1 MEQSGNMSQQLL
13 YSSGNLTGSVS
24 HDGVIALRV
33 VQVQDNHVHTCLNT
47 PDSQNS
53 DQAVK
58 LIKHESRSCFS
69 HSCDQAFCPWLKSKP
84 STAHTWLCGSG
95 RWAIQAPICVT
106 HCKEINT
113 GARAPIKT
121 VTVWRIYRACWDT
134 WLNEVIPEVNG
145 WHERCGLVWFC
156 LSIKIPAE
164 TFNRGGQNTI
174 SGAWIIEKSHLKE
187 GQ

>member
-1 MEQSGNMSQQLL
+1 MEQSGNMSRQQL

-24 HDGVIALRV
+24 HDGGQCLEGSSSSRLTKLRPSRQTRRCQSNMNPDPV
-33 VQVQDNHVHTCLNT
+33 SLN
-47 PDSQNS
+47 
-53 DQAVK
+53 
-58 LIKHESRSCFS
+58 I
-69 HSCDQAFCPWLKSKP
+69 CDQAFCPWLKSKP

-121 VTVWRIYRACWDT
+121 VTVWRIYRACRDT
-134 WLNEVIPEVNG
+134 WLNKVIPEVNG

-174 SGAWIIEKSHLKE
+174 SGA
-187 GQ
+187 